1 MNANTG
7 AASAVMTLLV
17 SVLAAFYALSTAAAT
32 DKPNILVIWGD
43 DIGWSNISAY
53 HRGMLGGSTPN
64 IDRIASEGAMF
75 TDYYGE
81 QSCTAGR
88 SAFITGQHP
97 LRTGLLKVGLPG
109 AEIGLQAEDPTIAE
123 LLKPLGYATGQFG
136 KNHLG
141 DKDEF
146 LPTNHGFD
154 EFLGNL
160 YHLNAEEEPET
171 YFYPKDP
178 EFRKRFAPRG
188 VIRSYADGRIEDTGP
203 LTRKRMETADQEF
216 TDAAISFIDKAH
228 KAGKPFFVW
237 YNSTR
242 MHVWTRLAPQ
252 WEGKSGYGLY
262 ADGMMEHDYH
272 VGQLLDEVDKL
283 GIADNTIVIYST
295 DNGSQTNTYPD
306 GGSEP
311 FRGEKGSTWEGGFRV
326 PALIRWPGVVK
337 PGTVINDIYSHQD
350 WLPTLLAA
358 AGEPDIGDKLK
369 QGYRAGDKTFKVHL
383 DGYDQTASLSGTGPG
398 LRETIFYFD
407 DNANLNAMRWN
418 DWKIHFAFQMEGWG
432 GPREPLN
439 FPRLINLRSD
449 PYETSIDSS
458 MYSRF
463 FADQLWLFVPV
474 QQEVGKWLMT
484 YRQFPPRQATASFT
498 IDRMMQQM
506 QQMLQMRA
514 TGAAAGAAGAG
525 AGK

>member
-1 MNANTG
+1 
-7 AASAVMTLLV
+7 
-17 SVLAAFYALSTAAAT
+17 
-32 DKPNILVIWGD
+32 
-43 DIGWSNISAY
+43 
-53 HRGMLGGSTPN
+53 
-64 IDRIASEGAMF
+64 
-75 TDYYGE
+75 
-81 QSCTAGR
+81 
-88 SAFITGQHP
+88 
-97 LRTGLLKVGLPG
+97 
-109 AEIGLQAEDPTIAE
+109 
-123 LLKPLGYATGQFG
+123 
-136 KNHLG
+136 
-141 DKDEF
+141 
-146 LPTNHGFD
+146 
-154 EFLGNL
+154 
-160 YHLNAEEEPET
+160 
-171 YFYPKDP
+171 
-178 EFRKRFAPRG
+178 
-188 VIRSYADGRIEDTGP
+188 
-203 LTRKRMETADQEF
+203 
-216 TDAAISFIDKAH
+216 
-228 KAGKPFFVW
+228 
-237 YNSTR
+237 
-242 MHVWTRLAPQ
+242 
-252 WEGKSGYGLY
+252 
-262 ADGMMEHDYH
+262 
-272 VGQLLDEVDKL
+272 
-283 GIADNTIVIYST
+283 
-295 DNGSQTNTYPD
+295 
-306 GGSEP
+306 
-311 FRGEKGSTWEGGFRV
+311 
-326 PALIRWPGVVK
+326 LIRWPGVVK

-418 DWKIHFAFQMEGWG
+418 DWKIHFAFQMEGWA

-514 TGAAAGAAGAG
+514 MGAAAGAAGAG